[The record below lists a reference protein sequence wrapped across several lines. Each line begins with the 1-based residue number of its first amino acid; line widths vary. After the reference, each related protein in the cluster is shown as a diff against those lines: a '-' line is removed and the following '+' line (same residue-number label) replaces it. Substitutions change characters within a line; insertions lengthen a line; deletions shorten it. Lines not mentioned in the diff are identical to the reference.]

1 MTLLENFVNG
11 AFVRGTADS
20 PLALSNPSDRDD
32 LIGSV
37 PEGSP
42 DDVRAA
48 VTSARAAFDAW
59 RTLPG
64 PARAE
69 HLYRWASAVDDER
82 ESLAQAL
89 AREVGKPIGEA
100 RGEIARCGV
109 ILRYYAGEA
118 VRAVGEVVPAQAVKT
133 LQFTLRDPLGVC
145 ALITP
150 WNFPAAIPLWK
161 AAPAL
166 AFGNTV
172 VLKPAERA
180 SQTAVLLA
188 RTAVTAGLPPGVFN
202 VVLGFGNTVGT
213 ALLEAADVRAVSF
226 TGSTGVGAKV
236 AAACAARNIRFQ
248 TEMGG
253 KNVAIVLPDA
263 DLDLAARLTAAGAMR
278 YAGQKCTATSRVVV
292 QESVAGALLD
302 RLTAEVRKLPLGP
315 VTDAASAVGPLISM
329 DARDRV
335 TTALAAV
342 EGRVVHGGTVPAV
355 APFARGNFVEPAIV
369 ADVAPDSPLAQD
381 ELFGPVL
388 AAFTARDLGE
398 AIAIANRTR
407 YGLSASLFTRD
418 LGAAMEYIRHIEAGL
433 VRVNGDTTGVDPH
446 APFGGVKASSSGSR
460 EQGSA
465 ARDFYTEIRTVQV
478 SA

>member
-446 APFGGVKASSSGSR
+446 APFGGMKGSSSGSR

>member
-213 ALLEAADVRAVSF
+213 ALLEAADVRAVGF
-226 TGSTGVGAKV
+226 TGSTGVGA
-236 AAACAARNIRFQ
+236 
-248 TEMGG
+248 
-253 KNVAIVLPDA
+253 
-263 DLDLAARLTAAGAMR
+263 
-278 YAGQKCTATSRVVV
+278 
-292 QESVAGALLD
+292 
-302 RLTAEVRKLPLGP
+302 
-315 VTDAASAVGPLISM
+315 
-329 DARDRV
+329 
-335 TTALAAV
+335 
-342 EGRVVHGGTVPAV
+342 
-355 APFARGNFVEPAIV
+355 
-369 ADVAPDSPLAQD
+369 
-381 ELFGPVL
+381 
-388 AAFTARDLGE
+388 
-398 AIAIANRTR
+398 
-407 YGLSASLFTRD
+407 
-418 LGAAMEYIRHIEAGL
+418 
-433 VRVNGDTTGVDPH
+433 
-446 APFGGVKASSSGSR
+446 
-460 EQGSA
+460 
-465 ARDFYTEIRTVQV
+465 
-478 SA
+478 